1 MSNNTTHQIS
11 LEQAVEM
18 TSRYRENRRAN
29 FPLYETFE
37 RQAIDRLLATAGCE
51 YLRIYYGMKA
61 DMQADAILV
70 AVDTN
75 NQDILPTLQTTTAEQ
90 LSADDDPIVVE
101 DGYRCPQFCPSNSPL
116 NP

>member
-11 LEQAVEM
+11 LEQAIEM
-18 TSRYRENRRAN
+18 TVRYRENRPAN

-37 RQAIDRLLATAGCE
+37 REAIERLLATANCR
-51 YLRIYYGMKA
+51 YLRIYYGMKVN
-61 DMQADAILV
+61 MEADAILV
-70 AVDTN
+70 AADSN
-75 NQDILPTLQTTTAEQ
+75 NEDILPASNVAQQYA
-90 LSADDDPIVVE
+90 ADDDPVVIE